1 MAAQSNWLVSLN
13 KGIRMELFN
22 NYSAAWL
29 LGLALALLATG
40 VVAGILAGLLG
51 VGGGIV
57 IVPVLYHL
65 FTLLGVDESVRM
77 HVTVGTS
84 LATIIP
90 TSIMSS
96 RAHRKRGS
104 LDLGLLK
111 KLMPSVVVGVLLG
124 SVLGGIFSGRV
135 LTAVFAVMALL
146 VAINMAF
153 KRDGFSLGDGLP
165 GPLGTSL
172 IGGAIGGIS
181 TLMGI
186 GGGTLSV
193 PILNAYRTPMHTAV
207 GTGATLGMVIS
218 MPGAVGFLINGW
230 GVPNLPP
237 ASVGYVNLLG
247 MALIVPATMVT
258 TAWGARLAH
267 AIDARRLRQVFALF
281 LTLTALRMF
290 YGLLG

>member
-1 MAAQSNWLVSLN
+1 
-13 KGIRMELFN
+13 MEIFDN
-22 NYSAAWL
+22 FSATWL
-29 LGLALALLATG
+29 LGLAVALLATG
-40 VVAGILAGLLG
+40 VVAGVLAGLLG

-65 FTLLGVDESVRM
+65 FTLLGIDESVRM

-104 LDLGLLK
+104 LDMGLLK

-124 SVLGGIFSGRV
+124 SVASGFLSGRV
-135 LTAVFAVMALL
+135 LTAVFAVMAML
-146 VAINMAF
+146 VAMNMAF
-153 KRDGFSLGDGLP
+153 KRDGFALGDGLP

-193 PILNAYRTPMHTAV
+193 PILNAFKTPMHTAV

-218 MPGAVGFLINGW
+218 LPGALSFLINGL
-230 GVPNLPP
+230 GVPHLPP
-237 ASVGYVNLLG
+237 GSIGYVNVLG
-247 MALIVPATMVT
+247 MALIVPATMAT
-258 TAWGARLAH
+258 TSWGARLAH
-267 AIDARRLRQVFALF
+267 SIDAKRLRQVFAVF
-281 LTLTALRMF
+281 LALTSLRMF
-290 YGLLG
+290 YGLLA

>member
-1 MAAQSNWLVSLN
+1 
-13 KGIRMELFN
+13 MEIFDN
-22 NYSAAWL
+22 FSATWL
-29 LGLALALLATG
+29 LGLAVALLATG
-40 VVAGILAGLLG
+40 IVAGVLAGLLG

-65 FTLLGVDESVRM
+65 FTMLGIDESVRM

-84 LATIIP
+84 LAAIIP

-104 LDLGLLK
+104 LDIGLLK

-124 SVLGGIFSGRV
+124 SVASGFLSGRV
-135 LTAVFAVMALL
+135 LTAVFAVMAML
-146 VAINMAF
+146 VAMNMAF
-153 KRDGFSLGDGLP
+153 KRDGFALGDGLP

-193 PILNAYRTPMHTAV
+193 PILNAFKTPMHTAV

-218 MPGAVGFLINGW
+218 LPGALSFLINGL
-230 GVPNLPP
+230 GVPHLPP
-237 ASVGYVNLLG
+237 ASIGYVNVLG
-247 MALIVPATMVT
+247 MALIVPATMAT
-258 TAWGARLAH
+258 TSWGARLAH
-267 AIDARRLRQVFALF
+267 AIDAKRLRQVFAVF
-281 LTLTALRMF
+281 LALTSLRMF
-290 YGLLG
+290 YGLLA

>member
-1 MAAQSNWLVSLN
+1 
-13 KGIRMELFN
+13 MELFN
-22 NYSAAWL
+22 NHSAAWL

-40 VVAGILAGLLG
+40 VVAGVLAGLLG

-65 FTLLGVDESVRM
+65 FTLLGIDESVRM

-104 LDLGLLK
+104 LDVGLLK
-111 KLMPSVVVGVLLG
+111 QLMPSVVVGVLVG
-124 SVLGGIFSGRV
+124 SVLSGYFSGRV
-135 LTAVFAVMALL
+135 LTAIFATVALL
-146 VAINMAF
+146 VALNMAF
-153 KRDGFSLGDGLP
+153 KRDGFSLGNGLP
-165 GPLGTSL
+165 GRLGVSL

-193 PILNAYRTPMHTAV
+193 PILNAYQTPMHKAV

-218 MPGAVGFLINGW
+218 LPGALAFLVNGW

-237 ASVGYVNLLG
+237 ASLGYVNLLG

-258 TAWGARLAH
+258 THWGARLAH
-267 AIDARRLRQVFALF
+267 AIDARRLRQVFAVF
-281 LTLTALRMF
+281 LTLTSLRMF

>member
-1 MAAQSNWLVSLN
+1 MLS
-13 KGIRMELFN
+13 MELFN

-29 LGLALALLATG
+29 LGLALALLVTG

-65 FTLLGVDESVRM
+65 FTLLGVDEAVRM
-77 HVTVGTS
+77 HVAVGTS

-90 TSIMSS
+90 TSMMSS

-104 LDLGLLK
+104 VSTGLLR
-111 KLMPSVVVGVLLG
+111 KLLPSVVVGVLLG
-124 SVLGGIFSGRV
+124 SILSGYLSGQV
-135 LTAVFAVMALL
+135 LTAVFAVMAML
-146 VAINMAF
+146 VAAHMTV
-153 KRDGFSLGDGLP
+153 KRDGFALGNGLP

-172 IGGAIGGIS
+172 TGGAIGGIS

-193 PILNAYRTPMHTAV
+193 PVLNAFRTPMHTAV

-218 MPGAVGFLINGW
+218 FPGAIAFLVNGL

-247 MALIVPATMVT
+247 FVLIVPATMAT
-258 TAWGARLAH
+258 TGWGARLAH
-267 AIDARRLRQVFALF
+267 SIDARRLRQVFALF
-281 LTLTALRMF
+281 LALTSLRMF
-290 YGLLG
+290 YGLLS